1 MKNNKSKSLVAIKL
15 GTPHFLANM
24 LALTKILNL
33 SIKQA
38 KELAKLE
45 PGIEH
50 KVQVKFNSN
59 LSSDKLLEEL
69 DEYEITIKITN
80 Q

>member
-1 MKNNKSKSLVAIKL
+1 MKNEKNRNLIAIKL
-15 GTPHFLANM
+15 GTSHFLANM
-24 LALTKILNL
+24 LALTKILHL
-33 SIKQA
+33 PIKQA

-50 KVQVKFNSN
+50 KVQVEFNSD
-59 LSSDKLLEEL
+59 LSSDELLEEL
-69 DEYEITIKITN
+69 DEYEITVKITN